1 MAKFTISTCTR
12 LPRRFRQGSET
23 LPWYNYL
30 MTGSVPAEYHVH
42 LRGDVEIDGVP
53 TQVLATIYTKAGT
66 AKAGEPFV
74 GLRLPFFPSGKPS
87 LTECAPKDDDTDTSA
102 PMREDGSMMD
112 MELDGVLYPVPRS
125 ALRAMY
131 TTLPYT
137 LDVDTGEVQ
146 VVRRNGELV
155 KAADGRV
162 VVKLHFASDIMP
174 RLKAPVVGI
183 LGEAY
188 ADTGVENV
196 RRQHQTRSINIVR
209 GAVKFK

>member
-1 MAKFTISTCTR
+1 
-12 LPRRFRQGSET
+12 
-23 LPWYNYL
+23 